1 VKRSDLPTVV
11 VLAMVKMYQLRTF
24 EVLST
29 VYPPKIV
36 LAAFDRDV
44 NKGYLEYGTT
54 VARPWLESKGYEF
67 ISETYEKVKR

>member
-11 VLAMVKMYQLRTF
+11 VLAMVKTYQIRAF
-24 EVLST
+24 EVLSM

-44 NKGYLEYGTT
+44 SKGYLEYGST
-54 VARPWLESKGYEF
+54 VTRPWLEPEGYEF
-67 ISETYEKVKR
+67 ISETYEKAKR